1 MEQIG
6 QLILTLLHGVTN
18 THILHLQ
25 SQKYSEHV
33 ALGEFYEG
41 LSDLVDSLVES
52 LQGKYKTIL
61 TYPQEY
67 IAPAETGLQEV
78 QELSDFFQEM
88 RPNLPQDTELQ
99 NICDEIQSL
108 MNSTIYKLTFLE

>member
-25 SQKYSEHV
+25 SQKYSEHI
-33 ALGEFYEG
+33 ALGEFYNG
-41 LSDLVDSLVES
+41 LSDLVDQLVES
-52 LQGKYKTIL
+52 MQGKFQQIL

-67 IAPAETGLQEV
+67 IAPSATGLQEV
-78 QELSDFFQEM
+78 QELSTFFQQM
-88 RPNLPQDTELQ
+88 RGALPQDTEIQ
-99 NICDEIQSL
+99 NVCDEIQTL
-108 MNSTIYKLTFLE
+108 MNSTIYKLTFLQ